1 MPSVE
6 LVDGKWVKVDGVRA
20 EDLDGV
26 TAKKPAPA
34 PAPAPTPAVAPKP
47 VKAKAVAPAG
57 LTAKQQKEITT
68 PKTNG

>member
-20 EDLDGV
+20 EDLDG
-26 TAKKPAPA
+26 TAAKKPTPAPA
-34 PAPAPTPAVAPKP
+34 PAPAVAPKP
-47 VKAKAVAPAG
+47 AKAKAVAPAG

>member
-20 EDLDGV
+20 EDLDG
-26 TAKKPAPA
+26 TAAKKPAPA
-34 PAPAPTPAVAPKP
+34 PSAPKP
-47 VKAKAVAPAG
+47 AKAKAVAPAG
-57 LTAKQQKEITT
+57 LTTKQQKEITT

>member
-20 EDLDGV
+20 EDLDG
-26 TAKKPAPA
+26 TAAKKPTPAPA
-34 PAPAPTPAVAPKP
+34 PAAPKP
-47 VKAKAVAPAG
+47 AKAKAVAPAG

>member
-34 PAPAPTPAVAPKP
+34 PTPAVAPKP
-47 VKAKAVAPAG
+47 AKAKAVAPAG

>member
-34 PAPAPTPAVAPKP
+34 PAAPKP
-47 VKAKAVAPAG
+47 AKAKAVAPAG

>member
-20 EDLDGV
+20 EDLDG
-26 TAKKPAPA
+26 TAVKKPAPA
-34 PAPAPTPAVAPKP
+34 PTAPKP
-47 VKAKAVAPAG
+47 AKAKAVAPAG

>member
-34 PAPAPTPAVAPKP
+34 PVAPKP
-47 VKAKAVAPAG
+47 AKAKAVAPAG

-68 PKTNG
+68 PKNNG

>member
-20 EDLDGV
+20 EDLDG
-26 TAKKPAPA
+26 TAAKKPAPA
-34 PAPAPTPAVAPKP
+34 PAPAAPKP
-47 VKAKAVAPAG
+47 AKAKAVAPAG

>member
-20 EDLDGV
+20 EDLDG
-26 TAKKPAPA
+26 TAAKK

-47 VKAKAVAPAG
+47 AKAKAVAPAG

-68 PKTNG
+68 PKTTG